1 MPYPRRRVLCAEPHE
16 DTCRLVN
23 TLLEQQG
30 HEVVPARTM
39 SECIGLAGAGDF
51 DLYMLDDDYID
62 GTALQLCK
70 RLREMTPGTP
80 ILFFSARAF
89 ERDRE
94 LALEAGI
101 PPRVVNVIT
110 GPGGS
115 AGAALA
121 THPGVGKVAFTGETT
136 TGQEIMRRGRQAL
149 TEAAPA
155 FTFRLPLKFSPR
167 ARFPLPDS
175 LSSGCV

>member
-16 DTCRLVN
+16 DTCRLI
-23 TLLEQQG
+23 TILLERQG
-30 HEVVPARTM
+30 HEVVSAETM
-39 SECIGLAGAGDF
+39 SECVRLAGAGVF

-94 LALEAGI
+94 LALEAGASAYLNKPDDLFEI
-101 PPRVVNVIT
+101 VQTVNSILS
-110 GPGGS
+110 GKS
-115 AGAALA
+115 A
-121 THPGVGKVAFTGETT
+121 
-136 TGQEIMRRGRQAL
+136 RR
-149 TEAAPA
+149 
-155 FTFRLPLKFSPR
+155 PR
-167 ARFPLPDS
+167 ADGPRS
-175 LSSGCV
+175 LE

>member
-1 MPYPRRRVLCAEPHE
+1 MPYPRRRVICAEPHE
-16 DTCRLVN
+16 DTCRLVT

-89 ERDRE
+89 ESDRE
-94 LALEAGI
+94 LAREAGASAYLNKPDDLFEVVQTVNSI
-101 PPRVVNVIT
+101 LSGRSARPPRV
-110 GPGGS
+110 GG
-115 AGAALA
+115 ADK
-121 THPGVGKVAFTGETT
+121 P
-136 TGQEIMRRGRQAL
+136 
-149 TEAAPA
+149 
-155 FTFRLPLKFSPR
+155 
-167 ARFPLPDS
+167 
-175 LSSGCV
+175 